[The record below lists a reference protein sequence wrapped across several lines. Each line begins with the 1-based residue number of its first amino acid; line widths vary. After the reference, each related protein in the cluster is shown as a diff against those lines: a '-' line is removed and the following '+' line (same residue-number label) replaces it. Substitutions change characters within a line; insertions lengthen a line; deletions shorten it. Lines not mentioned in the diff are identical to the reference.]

1 MNTMK
6 NCSIVSFLSARY
18 HANIT
23 PSASS
28 SLNPDTAVKNVGNDS
43 LWFDA
48 TQRHISAIATPV
60 TSRKDELTIISA
72 HRSKFHTF
80 PTILTKKFI
89 TKKMTTV

>member
-1 MNTMK
+1 MK

-72 HRSKFHTF
+72 SKSKPHIFC
-80 PTILTKKFI
+80 TIITIEFI
-89 TKKMTTV
+89 TAKMKMV